1 MIDFQSIVGKTA
13 DEISTLS
20 PFPVGAY
27 VGVIT
32 QVAHLQ
38 TSKNHTDCIA
48 FGVKPIEVIEASY
61 KELEEFGDW
70 QNYEFKPMAMVSPL
84 TFFMTSEAA
93 ASFLIAT
100 NRKTKERSGF
110 LVDVCQLPSSVL
122 NSGLPVW
129 AEDENGAPMD
139 SLCLSAVG
147 SMIEFTVGHKISESG
162 RTYAVIKTV
171 SRHQ

>member
-32 QVAHLQ
+32 RVAHLQ
-38 TSKNHTDCIA
+38 SSKNHTDCIA
-48 FGVKPIEVIEASY
+48 FGVKPIEVIEANY
-61 KELEEFGDW
+61 EELEEFGDW
-70 QNYEFKPMAMVSPL
+70 QNYEFKPKAIVSPL

-100 NRKTKERSGF
+100 NRKTKEKSGF
-110 LVDVCQLPSSVL
+110 LVDVCHLSDNALS
-122 NSGLPVW
+122 SGLPVW
-129 AEDENGAPMD
+129 AEDEDGIPMD
-139 SLCLSAVG
+139 SLCLAAVG
-147 SMIEFTVGHKISESG
+147 STVEFTIGHEISESG
-162 RTYAVIKTV
+162 RTFAVIKTV